1 MQYRGAIVVTK
12 RRLKPAGIALMET
25 QGIAGLV
32 APGMEADMLELA
44 LRAPG
49 PILLVEGFG
58 TARLNP
64 AAQQFLAELEGKQA
78 TLDAALPS
86 LTAPHRPE
94 LIVTVPLPAV
104 DRPAP
109 PALNLA
115 LQTGMPV
122 RVMRGDGSSI
132 AGQIAGLPDE
142 PQVLENGL
150 QVLCALVELVTGER
164 MPVPLAN
171 IEVFGR

>member
-1 MQYRGAIVVTK
+1 
-12 RRLKPAGIALMET
+12 
-25 QGIAGLV
+25 
-32 APGMEADMLELA
+32 
-44 LRAPG
+44 
-49 PILLVEGFG
+49 
-58 TARLNP
+58 
-64 AAQQFLAELEGKQA
+64 
-78 TLDAALPS
+78 
-86 LTAPHRPE
+86 
-94 LIVTVPLPAV
+94 
-104 DRPAP
+104 
-109 PALNLA
+109 
-115 LQTGMPV
+115 MPV